1 MLVRLRLRLRAIRR
15 RGSAEQLRMLADD
28 RIVDDLAVDFFFED
42 DDVDEDV
49 EDDGTPSMLSPLFVV
64 AVVAINEFFRPL

>member
-1 MLVRLRLRLRAIRR
+1 MRAIRR

-42 DDVDEDV
+42 DDVDED
-49 EDDGTPSMLSPLFVV
+49 DGDGTPSMPSPMFVV
-64 AVVAINEFFRPL
+64 AVVVINEFFRPL